1 MFKVRSSS
9 YHFCVPQW
17 SNLPRKSIFPLA
29 FKKLKRFQQALKTG
43 HWTGLST
50 PAGVLQPKAEEVIK
64 MGINASFTLPRFYW
78 LQWEHL
84 YAKSRNRWH
93 PSDPENVSKK
103 SLQDQY
109 LDSALSSEIPGIP
122 RSVAKYPIN
131 QKYTKDHD
139 HILHGMVDNGS
150 NEYVSH
156 TDNNK
161 SYRYSFHYGKKI
173 QSKLVIP

>member
-1 MFKVRSSS
+1 MEVWEVSIQCSVKVRSSS
-9 YHFCVPQW
+9 YHLCVPQW
-17 SNLPRKSIFPLA
+17 SNLPRKSIFPIA

-103 SLQDQY
+103 SLVTQRR
-109 LDSALSSEIPGIP
+109 SIPWLSSQFRDTWYPQVCCKIP
-122 RSVAKYPIN
+122 
-131 QKYTKDHD
+131 H
-139 HILHGMVDNGS
+139 
-150 NEYVSH
+150 
-156 TDNNK
+156 
-161 SYRYSFHYGKKI
+161 
-173 QSKLVIP
+173 QSKIYQGSWPHPAWNGW